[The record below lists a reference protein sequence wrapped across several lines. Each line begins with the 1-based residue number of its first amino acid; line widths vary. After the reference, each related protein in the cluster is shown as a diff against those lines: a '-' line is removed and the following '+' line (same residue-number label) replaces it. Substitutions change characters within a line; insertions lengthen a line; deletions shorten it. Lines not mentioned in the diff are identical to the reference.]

1 MAVRLICDYYAKLT
15 KVFAPIS
22 FFHGMR
28 SFGIFTLQKKLVM
41 PNLYIIAGCNGAGK
55 TTASFTVLPEILK
68 VKEFVNADSIAAGLS
83 PLNVESVAF
92 EAGRIMLERIQQL
105 VDKKEDFA
113 FETTLSAKSYVSL
126 IKKARINGYKT
137 TLLYFWLTSPK
148 FAKQRV
154 AKRVR
159 QGGHNIPDEIVERRY
174 YRGISNLLNLYV
186 PVVDKWM
193 VIDNMNTEPDIIATG
208 SGNENKMILNSEL
221 WSIFL
226 DQKSFMEDKNIYL
239 DEFSEKILYGL
250 RKAVKKLVETSA
262 KLDEELVI
270 RDKDGIIKSVPA
282 KDLLHTV
289 QHY

>member
-1 MAVRLICDYYAKLT
+1 M
-15 KVFAPIS
+15 
-22 FFHGMR
+22 
-28 SFGIFTLQKKLVM
+28 
-41 PNLYIIAGCNGAGK
+41 
-55 TTASFTVLPEILK
+55 
-68 VKEFVNADSIAAGLS
+68 
-83 PLNVESVAF
+83 
-92 EAGRIMLERIQQL
+92 
-105 VDKKEDFA
+105 
-113 FETTLSAKSYVSL
+113 
-126 IKKARINGYKT
+126 
-137 TLLYFWLTSPK
+137 
-148 FAKQRV
+148 